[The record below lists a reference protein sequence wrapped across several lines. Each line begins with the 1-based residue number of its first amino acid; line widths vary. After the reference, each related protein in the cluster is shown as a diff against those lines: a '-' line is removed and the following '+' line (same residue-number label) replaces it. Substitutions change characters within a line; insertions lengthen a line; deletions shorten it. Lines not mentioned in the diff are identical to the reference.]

1 MCSVTILGFANLME
15 GEQKGLHGNIVVRWE
30 RNVAASEE
38 RLASEL
44 GEPARASCSEFRCV
58 RMRRL

>member
-1 MCSVTILGFANLME
+1 ME